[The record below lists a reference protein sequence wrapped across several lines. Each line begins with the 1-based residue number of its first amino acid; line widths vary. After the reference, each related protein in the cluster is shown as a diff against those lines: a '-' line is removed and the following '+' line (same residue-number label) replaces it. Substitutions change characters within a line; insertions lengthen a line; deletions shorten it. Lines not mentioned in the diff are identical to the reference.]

1 MQAAAPL
8 KAIPHLYFMDPVG
21 GVDREG
27 CPIAPDFYV
36 DVKSVFEKKTE
47 MLARHK
53 SQREWLKKH
62 HGMDDYLAVMEQW
75 TRDVGRRAGLELAE
89 GFRRY
94 KGHPY
99 PQTALLEELLGSRVA
114 VVAAGTP

>member
-1 MQAAAPL
+1 
-8 KAIPHLYFMDPVG
+8 
-21 GVDREG
+21 
-27 CPIAPDFYV
+27 FYV
-36 DVKSVFEKKTE
+36 DVKAVFGKKVE

-62 HGMDDYLAVMEQW
+62 HDIDDYMEMMERW
-75 TRDVGRRAGLELAE
+75 TREVGRRAGLELAE

-99 PQTALLEELLGSRVA
+99 PQSALLEELLGSRVGIVTA
-114 VVAAGTP
+114 